1 MAEVADLPGCEGAFV
16 GIQLEF
22 CVSEALED
30 LTEAFEMFLPHSG
43 EDNDDVPIKEAR
55 FPVEAG
61 EDAIHET
68 REGGGC
74 VAEAKRDLVELK

>member
-16 GIQLEF
+16 GAQLEF

-30 LTEAFEMFLPHSG
+30 LTEAVEIFLPRSG
-43 EDNDDVPIKEAR
+43 EDDDIVQIKEAR

-61 EDAIHET
+61 EDAIHEAG
-68 REGGGC
+68 EGGGSI
-74 VAEAKRDLVELK
+74 AEAKRNLFELK